1 MQKHTVMTNGDVL
14 STAVEKRML
23 ELAGEHPYL
32 AHLVATLQDDA
43 YLYFVMEYLSG
54 GDLMH
59 WIQKKRVF
67 TYFWLFF
74 NPFFSAFFRRE
85 ISTFYAAE
93 IYSGLKFLHKRKI
106 VYRDLKLDNV
116 LLDNEGHCRIAD
128 FGMCRENVSENNKQV
143 FFKQG
148 SSRTLDSDATLSAA
162 RRSTSRPK
170 LFVETCTLS
179 PSTGGA
185 MACLY
190 TRCLQV

>member
-67 TYFWLFF
+67 RYYLVLF
-74 NPFFSAFFRRE
+74 NL
-85 ISTFYAAE
+85 I
-93 IYSGLKFLHKRKI
+93 
-106 VYRDLKLDNV
+106 
-116 LLDNEGHCRIAD
+116 
-128 FGMCRENVSENNKQV
+128 NK
-143 FFKQG
+143 K
-148 SSRTLDSDATLSAA
+148 S
-162 RRSTSRPK
+162 
-170 LFVETCTLS
+170 
-179 PSTGGA
+179 
-185 MACLY
+185 
-190 TRCLQV
+190 

>member
-1 MQKHTVMTNGDVL
+1 MKRNKLKVLMKIDNFSYTVVLGKGSFGKVLLARIEGCDGVVAVKAMQKHTVMTNGDVL

-67 TYFWLFF
+67 TYKLFVVF
-74 NPFFSAFFRRE
+74 CFFHYFFSRE
-85 ISTFYAAE
+85 VSTFYAAE

-128 FGMCRENVSENNKQV
+128 FGMCRENVSENNK
-143 FFKQG
+143 
-148 SSRTLDSDATLSAA
+148 
-162 RRSTSRPK
+162 
-170 LFVETCTLS
+170 
-179 PSTGGA
+179 
-185 MACLY
+185 
-190 TRCLQV
+190 

>member
-67 TYFWLFF
+67 RYYFVLF
-74 NPFFSAFFRRE
+74 NLINNFSAEKYRLF
-85 ISTFYAAE
+85 TPQ
-93 IYSGLKFLHKRKI
+93 KFIR
-106 VYRDLKLDNV
+106 
-116 LLDNEGHCRIAD
+116 A
-128 FGMCRENVSENNKQV
+128 
-143 FFKQG
+143 
-148 SSRTLDSDATLSAA
+148 
-162 RRSTSRPK
+162 
-170 LFVETCTLS
+170 
-179 PSTGGA
+179 
-185 MACLY
+185 
-190 TRCLQV
+190 